1 MSASS
6 PQPPLVADLV
16 LEGGGVLGLGHVG
29 ALSVLEEAGYS
40 FARVAGTSAGSIV
53 GAFVAAGMPAA
64 RMTEIMQTLDYRRF
78 TDRSLLDRVPVGGP
92 LLSLLLDNGVYEGDE
107 VREWVGNILVDE
119 CDVETF
125 GDLAI
130 EDPQSSLPPDEQYR
144 LVVTATDVSRG
155 QLVRFPWDY
164 QLTYG
169 LDPAEQRVADA
180 VRASMSIPFFYEPTT
195 ITAADG
201 TVSTLVDGGVL
212 SNFPIDLFDR
222 TDGRTPRW
230 PTFGVK
236 LIPDLPAEADR
247 LLPVLGLV
255 KHGPVALA
263 AQVTMAAI
271 VGHDQAQLAK
281 PWVSARTMRVDT
293 AGVNPVDF
301 GLSAEQADLLH
312 ANGRAAAERFLAT
325 WDWESYLADFRTG
338 D

>member
-1 MSASS
+1 MSEPS
-6 PQPPLVADLV
+6 PLVADLV

-29 ALSVLEEAGYS
+29 AVSVLEESGYS
-40 FARVAGTSAGSIV
+40 FARIAGTSAGSIV
-53 GAFVAAGMPAA
+53 GAFVAAGMSAA

-92 LLSLLLDNGVYEGDE
+92 ILSLLLDNGVYEGDA
-107 VREWVGNILVDE
+107 VREWVGNVLTDE
-119 CDVETF
+119 CGVETF
-125 GDLAI
+125 GDLLI
-130 EDPQSSLPPDEQYR
+130 EDRGTSLSPEQQYK

-164 QLTYG
+164 RSLYG
-169 LDPAEQRVADA
+169 LDPAEQRIADA

-201 TVSTLVDGGVL
+201 SVSTLVDGGVL

-222 TDGRTPRW
+222 TDSRTPRW

-236 LIPDLPAEADR
+236 LIPDLPTDAEK

-263 AQVTMAAI
+263 AQLTMTAI

-281 PWVSARTMRVDT
+281 PWVRARTMRVDT
-293 AGVNPVDF
+293 AGVSPVDF
-301 GLSAEQADLLH
+301 GLSREDADRLYD
-312 ANGRAAAERFLAT
+312 NGRTAAHEFLVT
-325 WDWESYLADFRTG
+325 WDWESYLATYRTPA
-338 D
+338 

>member
-1 MSASS
+1 MSAL
-6 PQPPLVADLV
+6 PDRPLTADLV
-16 LEGGGVLGLGHVG
+16 LEGGGVLGVAHVG
-29 ALSVLEEAGYS
+29 ALSVLEESGYG

-53 GAFVAAGMPAA
+53 GAFTAAGMPAA
-64 RMTEIMQTLDYRRF
+64 RMTEIMQSLDYRRF
-78 TDRSLLDRVPVGGP
+78 TDRSLLDHVPVGGP
-92 LLSLLLDNGVYEGDE
+92 LLSLLLDNGVYEGDA
-107 VREWVGNILVDE
+107 VREWVGNVLLDE
-119 CDVETF
+119 CAVETF

-130 EDPQSSLPPDEQYR
+130 DDPHTSLPPEQQYK

-155 QLVRFPWDY
+155 ELVRFPWDY
-164 QLTYG
+164 GVTYG
-169 LDPAEQRVADA
+169 LDPSTQRVADA

-236 LIPDLPAEADR
+236 LIPDLPMDADK
-247 LLPVLGLV
+247 LVPVLGLV

-263 AQVTMAAI
+263 AQVTMTAI

-281 PWVSARTMRVDT
+281 PWVSARTIRADT
-293 AGVNPVDF
+293 EGVSPVDF
-301 GLSAEQADLLH
+301 GLSRADADKLY
-312 ANGRAAAERFLAT
+312 ANGRAAATDFLRT
-325 WDWESYLADFRTG
+325 WDWDDYLARFRTTS
-338 D
+338 